1 MTGLDLTDA
10 RRTRFDELARKCV
23 SCGLCL
29 PSCPTFDLLAA
40 ESDGPRGRI
49 HIMQSLVA
57 GNLSVEEGREPLD
70 RCLGCRAC
78 EVACPSD
85 VQYGEML
92 EIVRDGGA
100 LTPSKE
106 VRTLLSFVRRPR
118 LLALAL
124 RAGRPLARF
133 TPGAAGRSGK
143 SLDPHAD
150 VDWARRRPGAPRAV
164 VLRGC
169 VMREA
174 FAGVQQAAV
183 DALANAGYD
192 VVPGPEQG
200 CCGALHLHN
209 GELAT
214 GEEMRAELLAGV
226 PDDAILVSTAAG
238 CGAALRERDGRVLD
252 LSEALV
258 RAPKPPQGSGG
269 GKVAVFDACHLLH
282 AQGVREAPREL
293 LRGAG
298 YETVELAGAG
308 RCCGA
313 AGVYSFTQ
321 PELSQQLAS
330 SRVEAIRASGA
341 KVVSCGNPGCA
352 MQLRSGLRAAGLDV
366 RVAHPAELAVE
377 ATAGDP
383 SY

>member
-1 MTGLDLTDA
+1 MTNLDLTDE
-10 RRTRFDELARKCV
+10 RRERFDTLARQCV

-49 HIMQSLVA
+49 HIMQRLVA
-57 GNLSVEEGREPLD
+57 GDLSVEDGRGPLD

-85 VQYGEML
+85 VQYGQLL
-92 EIVRDGGA
+92 EIARDGGA
-100 LTPSKE
+100 QTPSLQ

-118 LLALAL
+118 LLSLAL
-124 RAGRPLARF
+124 RAGRPLARLV
-133 TPGAAGRSGK
+133 PGAAGRSGRA
-143 SLDPHAD
+143 LDAHEP
-150 VDWARRRPGAPRAV
+150 VTWERRRPGAPQAV

-174 FAGVQQAAV
+174 FGGVQQAAV
-183 DALANAGYD
+183 DTLAAAGYD
-192 VVPGPEQG
+192 VVAGPEQG

-214 GEEMRAELLAGV
+214 GEAMRDALLAGV
-226 PDDAILVSTAAG
+226 PAGAILVSTAAG
-238 CGAALRERDGRVLD
+238 CGAALRERDERVLD

-258 RAPKPPQGSGG
+258 RAPSPPRGSGG
-269 GKVAVFDACHLLH
+269 GPVAVFDACHLLH
-282 AQGVREAPREL
+282 AQRVREAPREL

-321 PELSQQLAS
+321 PELSRQLAS
-330 SRVEAIRASGA
+330 SRVEAIRATGA
-341 KVVSCGNPGCA
+341 RVVSCGNPGCA
-352 MQLRSGLRAAGLDV
+352 MQLRTALREAEVDV
-366 RVAHPAELAVE
+366 RVAHPAELVGE
-377 ATAGDP
+377 AAKRQT
-383 SY
+383 